1 MTSRDLMLECK
12 ERSEQTLEK
21 ITEENTQNKV
31 ENLKSILKGFGI
43 NTSEELDIALAEAL
57 DAMTLGIMTERLT
70 TPVKSA

>member
-1 MTSRDLMLECK
+1 MLECK

-57 DAMTLGIMTERLT
+57 DAMTLGIMTESLT
-70 TPVKSA
+70 TPAKSA